1 MKKDLLKLLD
11 LTSEDI
17 LEILDTADQLKAMKK
32 AGIQHPFLAGKTLA
46 MIFEKS
52 STRTRVS
59 FETGIYQ
66 LGGQGIYLSD
76 KDSQIGRHEPVEDT
90 ARVLSRFCDGI
101 MIRTFAQE
109 EVETLAKYATIP
121 VINGLTDFCHPC
133 QVLADLMTIREHKG
147 KLEGLKLC

>member
-109 EVETLAKYATIP
+109 EV
-121 VINGLTDFCHPC
+121 
-133 QVLADLMTIREHKG
+133 
-147 KLEGLKLC
+147 